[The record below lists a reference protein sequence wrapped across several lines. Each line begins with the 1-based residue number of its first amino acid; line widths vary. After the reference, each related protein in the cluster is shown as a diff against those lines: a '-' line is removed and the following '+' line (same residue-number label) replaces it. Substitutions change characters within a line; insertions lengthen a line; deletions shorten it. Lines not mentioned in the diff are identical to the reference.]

1 MNNTDDSQRYSIRAI
16 DRALRILLGFTT
28 ANTAAE
34 AELTI
39 GALAASAE
47 VPRST
52 AFRIL
57 ATLEAAGFVER
68 GNSADTYRLG
78 PSALLVGGAA
88 LRQLDF
94 QQRLRPQLETL
105 MQATGETVHLVIF
118 RDQQT
123 LVVDKIDSYHAIRLV
138 SNIGFR
144 SPLHATSA
152 GKLMLAHQPPARID
166 HILNDYSFTPYTKQT
181 ITNAGAL
188 RRHFV
193 QIRQQGFAE
202 DDEEFEV
209 GLRCIAAPVRD
220 SSCAVF
226 AGVSISGPT
235 QRMTPARIAAL
246 IPLLLEQTG
255 QMSRTLGYP
264 GAVKA
269 SKEAVTDATPTATL
283 TATPAAVNNLA

>member
-1 MNNTDDSQRYSIRAI
+1 MIQSDDSQRYSIRAI
-16 DRALRILLGFTT
+16 DRALRILMGFTT
-28 ANTAAE
+28 AG

-68 GNSADTYRLG
+68 DTIADTYRLG

-94 QQRLRPQLETL
+94 QQRLRPQLEAL

-118 RDQQT
+118 RDRQT

-152 GKLMLAHQPPARID
+152 GKLMLAHQPSARID
-166 HILNDYSFTPYTKQT
+166 TILQEHEFTPFTERT
-181 ITNAGAL
+181 ITNADDL
-188 RRHFV
+188 RRHFA
-193 QIRQQGFAE
+193 QIRQQGYAE

-209 GLRCIAAPVRD
+209 GLRCIAAPIRD
-220 SSCAVF
+220 SSREVF

-235 QRMTPARIAAL
+235 QRMTPEKVISL
-246 IPLLLEQTG
+246 IPLLLEYAE
-255 QMSRTLGYP
+255 QMSRDIGFP
-264 GAVKA
+264 GSFPGGNGVDLTQRRG
-269 SKEAVTDATPTATL
+269 EAEKSRE
-283 TATPAAVNNLA
+283 TPAG